1 MSSGKESN
9 YENCIIAKFSINPDN
24 LNARLINSYENMK
37 QYPRNGIK
45 KDIKNEEQIK
55 NCDIFIN
62 DEKIEFGYYYESQK
76 KVNILL
82 FINST
87 HY

>member
-1 MSSGKESN
+1 MSSGKDSKN
-9 YENCIIAKFSINPDN
+9 ENCIIAKFSINPDN

-37 QYPRNGIK
+37 REYPRNGIK

-62 DEKIEFGYYYESQK
+62 DEKIEF
-76 KVNILL
+76 
-82 FINST
+82 
-87 HY
+87 